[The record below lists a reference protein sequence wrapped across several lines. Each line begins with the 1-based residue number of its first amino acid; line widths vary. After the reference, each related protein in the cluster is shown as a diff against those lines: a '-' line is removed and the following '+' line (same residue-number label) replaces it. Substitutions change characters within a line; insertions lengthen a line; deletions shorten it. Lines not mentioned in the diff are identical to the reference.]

1 MSKFIDF
8 ALVKREV
15 PFAEAIEL
23 LGLRL
28 KFAGKQWRGD
38 CPACGT
44 KDGRSLVV
52 TADKGFFCH
61 SADTGGDVIGFAK
74 HVLDLPTMRD
84 AALELAERA
93 GISTGTHS
101 TRDTVPSDRT
111 RASQVPESGR
121 ERSLSRQPR
130 GGGRPSSPPHQFD
143 ADKYAEGLDY
153 EHELLTQIGGDPE
166 KLRAA
171 GIGYAN
177 RGVHR
182 GKIVIRVTG
191 EDGEVSFVAVEG
203 DIHLPPQLKSSV
215 VPFKKRA

>member
-1 MSKFIDF
+1 MKFIDF

-28 KFAGKQWRGD
+28 KFAANQWRGD

-61 SADTGGDVIGFAK
+61 SADMGGDVIGFAK
-74 HVLDLPTMRD
+74 HVLELPSMRD
-84 AALELAERA
+84 AAFELADRA
-93 GISTGTHS
+93 GLSTSKHG

-121 ERSLSRQPR
+121 ERSHSRQPR
-130 GGGRPSSPPHQFD
+130 GGGKPSPSPHQFNS
-143 ADKYAEGLDY
+143 AEYAEKLNY
-153 EHELLTQIGGDPE
+153 EHELLTEIGGDPE
-166 KLRAA
+166 RLREFGVGFSSR
-171 GIGYAN
+171 GI
-177 RGVHR
+177 HR
-182 GKIVIRVTG
+182 QKIVIRVYNPETG
-191 EDGEVSFVAVEG
+191 EEAFVAVEG
-203 DIHLPPQLKSSV
+203 EISLPPQLKTSV